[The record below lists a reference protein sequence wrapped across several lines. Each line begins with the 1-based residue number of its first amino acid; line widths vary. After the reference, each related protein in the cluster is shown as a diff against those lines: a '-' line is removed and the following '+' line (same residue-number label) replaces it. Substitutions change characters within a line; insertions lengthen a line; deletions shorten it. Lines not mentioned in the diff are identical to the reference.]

1 MEQLGEYG
9 SGRNL
14 SVFNFTST
22 VAMRLDEL
30 LHKKVKPRWV
40 MENKHAVEFI
50 NDFVPMLQFD
60 RENIEHDWALL
71 KQQYADGKAGKP
83 KVFCVLT

>member
-1 MEQLGEYG
+1 M
-9 SGRNL
+9 SINL

-50 NDFVPMLQFD
+50 NDFLPMLQFD

-71 KQQYADGKAGKP
+71 KQQYADGKAGY
-83 KVFCVLT
+83 LANMANQS